1 MIITKDKLTIRNAV
15 SSDAEQ
21 LCQWWNDGKVMAHAG
36 FPNGLN
42 ITTEEIIKDLAG
54 DTDEKCR
61 RHVFELDGKLI
72 GEMNYRNKGHGV
84 AEIGI
89 KICDFTV
96 REKGLGTTLLSMF
109 IDALFNNYG
118 YEKIILDTNTKN
130 ERAKHVYEN
139 KLGFTKLRTNENSWN
154 DQLGVPQSSIDYELT
169 KSTWLEHCK
178 STPITY
184 EIDKLYNTR
193 FPLSNKYDF
202 TWICKNEMGPHPLW
216 LTEFLVQ
223 PFDLKPGMRVLDL
236 ACGKGM
242 TSVFLAREFGVQVY
256 AVDFDEWEG
265 WTSTEIRWNNA
276 IEYNV
281 ENLVIPIKADARN
294 LPFAPGFFDAI
305 ICVDAY
311 IYFGQEDDYLQ
322 NILQFLRPGG
332 KIGMIVPGY
341 MKDVSTGVPEYIV
354 EFLGDELWTW
364 QTESWWKALWEK
376 DDDISLDVVDT
387 MPNGCDLWLRYDT
400 AMQSSGLSQWPD
412 ETDLQRRDNGEYI
425 GFIRM
430 VATKN

>member
-1 MIITKDKLTIRNAV
+1 MIIKKDNLTIRNAV

-21 LCQWWNDGKVMAHAG
+21 LCKWWNDGKVMAHAG
-36 FPNGLN
+36 FPDGLN
-42 ITTEEIIKDLAG
+42 LTAEDIIKDLAN

-61 RHVFELDGKLI
+61 RHVFELAGRPI
-72 GEMNYRNKGHGV
+72 GEMNYRNKGFGV

-89 KICDFTV
+89 KICDFSV
-96 REKGLGTTLLSMF
+96 QEKGLGTTLLSMF

-118 YEKIILDTNTKN
+118 YEKIILDTNVKN
-130 ERAKHVYEN
+130 ERAQHVYEN
-139 KLGFTKLRTNENSWN
+139 KLGFTKLRVNENAWI

-169 KSTWLEHCK
+169 KSDWLEHCK

-184 EIDKLYNTR
+184 EIDKFHNDR

-242 TSVFLAREFGVQVY
+242 TSAFLAREFGVQVY

-265 WTSTEIRWNNA
+265 WTSPEIRFNNA
-276 IEYNV
+276 KEYGV
-281 ENLVIPIKADARN
+281 EDLVIPVKADARS
-294 LPFAPGFFDAI
+294 LPFAHGFFDAI

-311 IYFGQEDDYLQ
+311 IYFGQEEDYLQ

-341 MKDVSTGVPEYIV
+341 MKDISAGVPEYIV
-354 EFLGDELWTW
+354 DFLGDELWTW
-364 QTESWWKALWEK
+364 QTVSWWKNLWEK
-376 DDDISLDVVDT
+376 DDDVSLDIVDSL
-387 MPNGCDLWLRYDT
+387 PNGCDLWLRYDT
-400 AMQSSGLSQWPD
+400 ALHNSGMSQWPD
-412 ETDLQRRDNGEYI
+412 ETDLQRQDNGEYI

-430 VATKN
+430 VATKK

>member
-1 MIITKDKLTIRNAV
+1 MNITLELLNENNWYTITQLSVSEEQKEIFPVPNVYWIGSSRYEEKNELYAIKSDDEYVGLIGGGFDSNGVDGLIEPIMIDQHYQGRGIAGQAIELMIKHLGIHLSITKVYIEHGRNNTAM
-15 SSDAEQ
+15 
-21 LCQWWNDGKVMAHAG
+21 K
-36 FPNGLN
+36 
-42 ITTEEIIKDLAG
+42 
-54 DTDEKCR
+54 
-61 RHVFELDGKLI
+61 
-72 GEMNYRNKGHGV
+72 Y
-84 AEIGI
+84 
-89 KICDFTV
+89 
-96 REKGLGTTLLSMF
+96 
-109 IDALFNNYG
+109 
-118 YEKIILDTNTKN
+118 ILD
-130 ERAKHVYEN
+130 
-139 KLGFTKLRTNENSWN
+139 KLGFKTFDEDDEGFRRYIDISNINENESA
-154 DQLGVPQSSIDYELT
+154 
-169 KSTWLEHCK
+169 
-178 STPITY
+178 
-184 EIDKLYNTR
+184 LYDDN
-193 FPLSNKYDF
+193 FPRSNKYDF
-202 TWICKNEMGPHPLW
+202 MWVLRDGMGPHPLW

-223 PFDLKPGMRVLDL
+223 PFKLKPGMRVLDL

-265 WTSTEIRWNNA
+265 WTSTEIRWDNA